1 MTPPRRKLSAVD
13 DPLFATPAAEP
24 RVVARR
30 PAPEPE
36 KTSALYVELPQ
47 EQWDTLA
54 RAAFEVRAHKR
65 RIIAALIA
73 RHVDT
78 SPEGLE
84 ALRVLLDADSRR
96 SP

>member
-13 DPLFATPAAEP
+13 DPLFATAAEQP
-24 RVVARR
+24 RVAGRR
-30 PAPEPE
+30 PARESE
-36 KTSALYVELPQ
+36 KTAALYVELPQ

-65 RIIAALIA
+65 QIIAALIA

-78 SPEGLE
+78 SPEGLD
-84 ALRVLLDADSRR
+84 RVRELLEADSRR
-96 SP
+96 GP